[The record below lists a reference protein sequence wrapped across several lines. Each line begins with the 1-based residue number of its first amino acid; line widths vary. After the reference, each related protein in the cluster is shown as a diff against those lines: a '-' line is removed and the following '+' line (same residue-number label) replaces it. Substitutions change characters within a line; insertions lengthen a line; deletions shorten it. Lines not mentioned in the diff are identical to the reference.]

1 MSVDVGSRLTR
12 CLMDW
17 ILMLFSGEMD
27 EIMEGREEGAIG
39 PLRMRFGLR
48 DGHGKAVA
56 PVDDRQWLSLG
67 CHWDVNGMPA
77 VANLEDWL
85 GISQSRFR
93 VIRRAS
99 PNGKKQGAA
108 GRNTAVVAS
117 DGQWWR
123 VPGGACGRSRD
134 MV

>member
-67 CHWDVNGMPA
+67 CHWDVNGMPV
-77 VANLEDWL
+77 VAKPGRPAWHQPVTIQGDQASIPKWQETR
-85 GISQSRFR
+85 GC
-93 VIRRAS
+93 RAEHGS
-99 PNGKKQGAA
+99 GGQ
-108 GRNTAVVAS
+108 RWAVVES
-117 DGQWWR
+117 
-123 VPGGACGRSRD
+123 SRRRLWE
-134 MV
+134 VA